1 MLSPDIHVRA
11 STVQAILIALRENA
25 VPEMIVSR
33 VMPVIHA
40 GVLRD
45 RKPTGRADARPQIP
59 AAVSAVR
66 ADTVP
71 AEAVR
76 VTAGIPGAVQ
86 SVSKMIRAPA
96 YPAVRTLIVRAARA
110 IVIPDTR

>member
-1 MLSPDIHVRA
+1 MSIVPVTHIVP
-11 STVQAILIALRENA
+11 RERDA
-25 VPEMIVSR
+25 PEMTVFP
-33 VMPVIHA
+33 VMPETRA

-59 AAVSAVR
+59 AAVSVVR

-71 AEAVR
+71 AEAVI

-86 SVSKMIRAPA
+86 SVSKMIRAPVCHVA
-96 YPAVRTLIVRAARA
+96 PILTARA
-110 IVIPDTR
+110 DRATAIPDIR